1 MRPAWFAAIGLL
13 SLGACAGEAPCPATG
28 LEQIGPGVYLRPG
41 KLGVVF
47 EADDLANLGVVVG
60 TDAVAVID
68 SGGSPAEGEAL
79 LCAIRQITEL
89 PITHLINT
97 HVHPDHVFGNRPFI
111 EANPDLAVVGHRNLQ
126 RATAMRSASY
136 VQNANAVRASPWQP
150 EQVIVPPNTAPGD
163 DGILRVDLGGRE
175 LIVTAHPTAHTD
187 SDLSVLD
194 TKSRTLFTGDL
205 LFRHHLPVVDGSI
218 NGWIGVLESWLR
230 SASPAL
236 VVPGHGP
243 VSESVEEAFRPN
255 LAYLSAVRKEVRAA
269 VARGDSI
276 DRAQSEAATEATS
289 GWELA
294 DHYHQR
300 NVAAAYVELEWE

>member
-1 MRPAWFAAIGLL
+1 MRRAGLGIVGLL
-13 SLGACAGEAPCPATG
+13 TLSACGGQAPCPAAD
-28 LEQIGPGVYLRPG
+28 LEQVAAGVYLRPG

-47 EADDLANLGVVVG
+47 EGDDLANLGVVVG
-60 TDAVAVID
+60 TEAVGVID
-68 SGGSPAEGEAL
+68 SGGSPGEGAAL
-79 LCAIRQITEL
+79 LCAIRQLTPL

-136 VQNANAVRASPWQP
+136 VQNANAVRTTPWQA
-150 EQVIVPPNTAPGD
+150 EQVIVPPNMTPGD
-163 DGILRVDLGGRE
+163 DGTLRIDLGGRE

-194 TKSRTLFTGDL
+194 TKSHTLFTGDL
-205 LFRHHLPVVDGSI
+205 LFRHHVPVIDGSI
-218 NGWIGVLESWLR
+218 NGWIAVLESWLR
-230 SASPAL
+230 NASPAL

-243 VSESVEEAFRPN
+243 VSETVEEAFRPN
-255 LAYLSAVRKEVRAA
+255 LAYLRAVRKDVRAA
-269 VARGDSI
+269 VARGDPI
-276 DRAQSEAATEATS
+276 EQAQTEAAEEATS

-294 DHYHQR
+294 DQYHQR